1 MFQNSNREIEVIL
14 LMISN
19 GEGWHYL
26 AVKKLSAFLRGIM
39 SKRHGYF
46 CCLNG
51 FHSFRRKCE
60 PKSQKIV
67 CENTDFCNFVMLSG
81 DTKKLEFN

>member
-67 CENTDFCNFVMLSG
+67 CENTDFWNFVMLSG